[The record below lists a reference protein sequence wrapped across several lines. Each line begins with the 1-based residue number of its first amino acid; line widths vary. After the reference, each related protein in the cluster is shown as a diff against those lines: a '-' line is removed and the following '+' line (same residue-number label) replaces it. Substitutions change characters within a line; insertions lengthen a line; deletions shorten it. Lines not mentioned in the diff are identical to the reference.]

1 MLGIVK
7 KYNKSKVM
15 FKNRLQVIFILAIV
29 VVICMTIQFVI
40 MLNDRMIILEKSID
54 IIEVLKSFN
63 EPMYQEIKFDLTNTI
78 LGNQS

>member
-1 MLGIVK
+1 MMVESYKILDIEDIIVDIFDTIFQYDSGQITQDLALK
-7 KYNKSKVM
+7 KS
-15 FKNRLQVIFILAIV
+15 L
-29 VVICMTIQFVI
+29 
-40 MLNDRMIILEKSID
+40 D